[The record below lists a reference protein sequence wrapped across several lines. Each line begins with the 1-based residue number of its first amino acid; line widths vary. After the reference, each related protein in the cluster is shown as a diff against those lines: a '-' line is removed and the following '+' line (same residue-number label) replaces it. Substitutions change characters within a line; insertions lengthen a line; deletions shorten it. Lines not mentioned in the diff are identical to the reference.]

1 MSFLYVDQQKYDHWD
16 LSISYR
22 WVRAELQKCQI
33 FLLRV
38 RHKECSSHTEFRP
51 LLGY

>member
-1 MSFLYVDQQKYDHWD
+1 MSFLIDLIDQQN
-16 LSISYR
+16 YR
-22 WVRAELQKCQI
+22 WARAELQKCQI

-38 RHKECSSHTEFRP
+38 RHKECPGHTEFPP